1 MKKLSSEQAKIEI
14 NRYYKEKG
22 YRTNLA
28 DWEILKKYRN
38 FNGILCRD
46 FINEKASKKGILLEN
61 TDLGTI
67 SILEDEDFK
76 YFLEAEQS
84 KPKFF
89 FSPAINN
96 KGLVFILTPIY
107 LEVSF
112 EDAEKWINKQFN
124 ELFEKKFTI
133 FKGEKTKFFEVSF
146 TDLEFSEVIPILEGN
161 KIKYKEAINKHV
173 ELGEDYMVITPD
185 AALIYYKFP
194 EYINFNSEKSIHE
207 IFAIIS
213 KKENLT
219 EKDYSIIK
227 LLLQK
232 INKAEFQSVKNIALG
247 FKKKNSEELIKI
259 FENEEQKVKAK
270 NLIENL
276 IVKKEKFEQK
286 KEI

>member
-1 MKKLSSEQAKIEI
+1 MKKLNSEQAKIEI
-14 NRYYKEKG
+14 NRYYKDKG
-22 YRTNLA
+22 YRTSVG
-28 DWEILKKYRN
+28 DWEIIKKYRN

-46 FINEKASKKGILLEN
+46 FVNEKSSKKGILLEN
-61 TDLGTI
+61 TELGTI
-67 SILEDEDFK
+67 SIIEDENFK

-96 KGLVFILTPIY
+96 KGLIFVLTPVY
-107 LEVSF
+107 LEASF
-112 EDAEKWINKQFN
+112 EDAEKWLNTKFK

-133 FKGEKTKFFEVSF
+133 FKGEQTKFFEVSF
-146 TDLEFSEVIPILEGN
+146 IDLEFSEIIPILESN
-161 KIKYKEAINKHV
+161 KIKYKEEINKHV
-173 ELGEDYMVITPD
+173 ELGEEYIVIPPD

-194 EYINFNSEKSIHE
+194 EYIHFNSEKSINE

-232 INKAEFQSVKNIALG
+232 INKAEFQSIKSIALG
-247 FKKKNSEELIKI
+247 FKKKNSEELVKI
-259 FENEEQKVKAK
+259 FENEEQKVRAK
-270 NLIENL
+270 NLIENI
-276 IVKKEKFEQK
+276 IVKKEHIEQK